1 MKKLMMTLDLA
12 MTMSMAANA
21 QVNPTGCQQKKEC
34 CKKQGDKKDC
44 KKDCKMAAECKKQC
58 DKKQCDKKQCDK
70 KQCDKK
76 AGTCCKK
83 QEKK

>member
-1 MKKLMMTLDLA
+1 MKKLMMTLALA

-34 CKKQGDKKDC
+34 CKKQGDKK
-44 KKDCKMAAECKKQC
+44 
-58 DKKQCDKKQCDK
+58 
-70 KQCDKK
+70 QCDKK

>member
-1 MKKLMMTLDLA
+1 MKKLMMTLALA

-34 CKKQGDKKDC
+34 CKKQGD